1 MKTFMMWTC
10 LEMNVMIQTFHCDS
24 SSRSN
29 DGSSQQQWLFFSV
42 STVQK
47 LNFDSINGLCIFYVI
62 YFIRCANQCAHI
74 VSLVISN
81 LEATSCR
88 NAFSSS
94 CKLCIIFLLVFA
106 LFFLLSSLVLSFYS
120 INRFENHIE
129 AYSTLLES
137 VTPFRQG
144 IKLIIRVT
152 HVLKNRIE
160 FFFAFMLSLTAERD
174 PRIFIFLLRFILQWI
189 CCSIRNYKIILSLSQ
204 WTALVHNMKIIVSE
218 HKNKIYYTELQCN
231 TMVD

>member
-1 MKTFMMWTC
+1 MHDVNLLGNECNDTNF
-10 LEMNVMIQTFHCDS
+10 
-24 SSRSN
+24 SSR
-29 DGSSQQQWLFFSV
+29 QQQQLSTAMTLFFSV

-74 VSLVISN
+74 VSLVICN
-81 LEATSCR
+81 LGATSCR

-106 LFFLLSSLVLSFYS
+106 FIFLLSSLVLSFYS
-120 INRFENHIE
+120 INCFENHIE

-160 FFFAFMLSLTAERD
+160 KNHFCISAFSLHSRKRPLDFHILIAFHSTMNMLFD
-174 PRIFIFLLRFILQWI
+174 
-189 CCSIRNYKIILSLSQ
+189 SQ
-204 WTALVHNMKIIVSE
+204 L
-218 HKNKIYYTELQCN
+218 
-231 TMVD
+231 